1 MAQLEERRSK
11 GALNLPHSLEAES
24 AVIGAVLTSPSSA
37 IEHTEKLVADYF
49 FVESHR
55 IIIDSMRELLFEGVP
70 PDLVNVHEKLR
81 FHNRHLNVGDFEGL
95 RQFLHYGANSE
106 NVGYWLDVVKR
117 FWELRLVVEKCSDL
131 ATRGRRVA
139 EASVESFLAEAEETF
154 MQLAATR
161 GHNGLTPAS
170 AVVRETIQSLSELM
184 NNPGGMTGVPTGF
197 TDLDTITAGFQP
209 SDLIILAARPAMG
222 KTALALNFAQ
232 YAAIHD
238 KKNVAVFSLEMS
250 KQQLMQRM
258 LSTAARIE
266 SHRFRDGKMSAEELH
281 RLYPE
286 AANFNTDRLMIDDT
300 PSISLLDLRS
310 RCRQMKREKGSVD
323 MVIID
328 YLQLMTAGTNLG
340 AKGSRE
346 REVGMIS
353 QGLKA
358 LAKEL
363 SCPVIALAQ
372 LNRGLEQRPD
382 KRPRSSDLRES
393 GSIEQDADMIM
404 FIYRDEYY
412 HNDSPDKGIAEVII
426 GKNRHG
432 STDTVK
438 LAFQGEFTAFHNL
451 AKSY

>member
-1 MAQLEERRSK
+1 
-11 GALNLPHSLEAES
+11 
-24 AVIGAVLTSPSSA
+24 
-37 IEHTEKLVADYF
+37 
-49 FVESHR
+49 
-55 IIIDSMRELLFEGVP
+55 
-70 PDLVNVHEKLR
+70 
-81 FHNRHLNVGDFEGL
+81 
-95 RQFLHYGANSE
+95 
-106 NVGYWLDVVKR
+106 
-117 FWELRLVVEKCSDL
+117 
-131 ATRGRRVA
+131 
-139 EASVESFLAEAEETF
+139 
-154 MQLAATR
+154 
-161 GHNGLTPAS
+161 
-170 AVVRETIQSLSELM
+170 
-184 NNPGGMTGVPTGF
+184 
-197 TDLDTITAGFQP
+197 
-209 SDLIILAARPAMG
+209 
-222 KTALALNFAQ
+222 
-232 YAAIHD
+232 
-238 KKNVAVFSLEMS
+238 
-250 KQQLMQRM
+250 
-258 LSTAARIE
+258 
-266 SHRFRDGKMSAEELH
+266 
-281 RLYPE
+281 
-286 AANFNTDRLMIDDT
+286 MIDDT

-340 AKGSRE
+340 SKSSRE

-363 SCPVIALAQ
+363 SCPVVALAQ

-432 STDTVK
+432 PTDTVK
-438 LAFQGEFTAFHNL
+438 LAFQSEFTAFHNL

>member
-1 MAQLEERRSK
+1 MAQIAERRPQS
-11 GALNLPHSLEAES
+11 ALNLPHSIEAES
-24 AVIGAVLTSPSSA
+24 AVIGAILTNPSSA
-37 IEHTEKLVADYF
+37 IEHTEKLLAEYF
-49 FVESHR
+49 FIESHR
-55 IIIDSMRELLFEGVP
+55 LIVDAIRELLFEGVP
-70 PDLVNVHEKLR
+70 PDLVNVYEKLR
-81 FHNRHLNVGDFEGL
+81 FLNKQLQVGEFDGL
-95 RQFLHYGANSE
+95 RQFLDYGANSE

-131 ATRGRRVA
+131 AARGRRVA

-154 MQLAATR
+154 MQLAAAR
-161 GHNGLTPAS
+161 GHSGLTPAS
-170 AVVRETIQSLSELM
+170 AVVRDTIQSLSELM
-184 NNPGGMTGVPTGF
+184 NNPGGMTGIPSGF
-197 TDLDTITAGFQP
+197 SDLDTITAGFQP

-232 YAAIHD
+232 YAAIHIQ
-238 KKNVAVFSLEMS
+238 KNVAVFSLEMS

-266 SHRFRDGKMSAEELH
+266 SHRFRDGKMTAEELH

-286 AANFNTDRLMIDDT
+286 AANFNTDKLMIDDT

-328 YLQLMTAGTNLG
+328 YLQLMTVGTNLG

-412 HNDSPDKGIAEVII
+412 HSDSPDKGIAEVII

-438 LAFQGEFTAFHNL
+438 LAFQGEYTAFHNL

>member
-11 GALNLPHSLEAES
+11 SALNLPHSLEAEV
-24 AVIGAVLTSPSSA
+24 AVIGAVLTNPSSA
-37 IEHTEKLVADYF
+37 IEQTEKLVADYF
-49 FVESHR
+49 FVETHR
-55 IIIDSMRELLFEGVP
+55 IIVDAMRELLFESVP

-81 FHNRHLNVGDFEGL
+81 FHNRHQAVGDFEGL
-95 RQFLHYGANSE
+95 RQFMHYGANSE

-161 GHNGLTPAS
+161 GHTGLTPAS
-170 AVVRETIQSLSELM
+170 VVVRDTIQELNNLM
-184 NNPGGMTGVPTGF
+184 NNPGGMTGVPSGF
-197 TDLDTITAGFQP
+197 SDLDTITAGFQP
-209 SDLIILAARPAMG
+209 SDLIIVAARPAMG
-222 KTALALNFAQ
+222 KTSLALNFAQ
-232 YAAIHD
+232 NAAIGF
-238 KKNVAVFSLEMS
+238 KKNVAIFSLEMS
-250 KQQLMQRM
+250 KHQLMQRM

-266 SHRFRDGKMSAEELH
+266 AHRFRDGKMSAEELH

-286 AANFNTDRLMIDDT
+286 AVNFQTDHLMIDDT

-310 RCRQMKREKGSVD
+310 RCRQMKREKRSVD

-328 YLQLMTAGTNLG
+328 YLQLMTVGTNL
-340 AKGSRE
+340 ASKSSRE

-412 HNDSPDKGIAEVII
+412 HTDSPDKGIAEIII

-432 STDTVK
+432 PTDTVK
-438 LAFQGEFTAFHNL
+438 LAFQSEFTAFHNL

>member
-11 GALNLPHSLEAES
+11 SALNLPFSLEAEV

-37 IEHTEKLVADYF
+37 VEQTEKLMPEYF
-49 FVESHR
+49 FVESHKVIVEACR
-55 IIIDSMRELLFEGVP
+55 DLLFEGVP
-70 PDLVNVHEKLR
+70 PDLVNVYEKLR
-81 FHNRHLNVGDFEGL
+81 FHNRHLAVGDFEGL
-95 RQFLHYGANSE
+95 RQFMGFGANSE
-106 NVGYWLDVVKR
+106 NIGYWLDVVKR

-139 EASVESFLAEAEETF
+139 EASVESFLAEAEEIF

-161 GHNGLTPAS
+161 GHTGLTPAS
-170 AVVRETIQSLSELM
+170 VVVRDTIQELSNLM
-184 NNPGGMTGVPTGF
+184 NNPGGFTGVPTGF
-197 TDLDTITAGFQP
+197 TDLDTLTAGFQP

-222 KTALALNFAQ
+222 KTSLALNFAQ
-232 YAAIHD
+232 YAAIAA
-238 KKNVAVFSLEMS
+238 KKNVAIFSLEMS
-250 KQQLMQRM
+250 KHQLMQRM

-266 SHRFRDGKMSAEELH
+266 SHRFRDGKMTAEELH

-323 MVIID
+323 MIIID

-340 AKGSRE
+340 SKSSRE

-432 STDTVK
+432 PTDTVK
-438 LAFQGEFTAFHNL
+438 LAFQSEFTAFHNL

>member
-1 MAQLEERRSK
+1 MAQIEEKRSK
-11 GALNLPHSLEAES
+11 SALNLPHSLEAEV
-24 AVIGAVLTSPSSA
+24 AVIGAVLTNPSSA
-37 IEHTEKLVADYF
+37 IEQTEKLLPEYF

-55 IIIDSMRELLFEGVP
+55 TIVEACRDLIFEGVP

-81 FHNRHLNVGDFEGL
+81 FHNKHLAVGDFDGL
-95 RQFLHYGANSE
+95 RQFMGYGANSE
-106 NVGYWLDVVKR
+106 NIGYWLDVVKR

-161 GHNGLTPAS
+161 GHAGLTPS
-170 AVVRETIQSLSELM
+170 SVVVRDTIRELSELM

-222 KTALALNFAQ
+222 KTSLALNFAQ
-232 YAAIHD
+232 FAAIIA
-238 KKNVAVFSLEMS
+238 KKNVALFSLEMS
-250 KQQLMQRM
+250 KHQLMQRM

-266 SHRFRDGKMSAEELH
+266 AHRFRDGKMSAEELH

-286 AANFNTDRLMIDDT
+286 AANFNTDTLLIDDT

-323 MVIID
+323 MIIID
-328 YLQLMTAGTNLG
+328 YLQLMTVGTNLG
-340 AKGSRE
+340 SKSSRE
-346 REVGMIS
+346 REVSMIS

-412 HNDSPDKGIAEVII
+412 HKDSPDKGIAEVII

-432 STDTVK
+432 PVDTVK
-438 LAFQGEFTAFHNL
+438 LAFQSEFTAFHNL

>member
-1 MAQLEERRSK
+1 M
-11 GALNLPHSLEAES
+11 G
-24 AVIGAVLTSPSSA
+24 
-37 IEHTEKLVADYF
+37 
-49 FVESHR
+49 
-55 IIIDSMRELLFEGVP
+55 
-70 PDLVNVHEKLR
+70 
-81 FHNRHLNVGDFEGL
+81 
-95 RQFLHYGANSE
+95 YGANSE
-106 NVGYWLDVVKR
+106 NIGYWLDVVKR
-117 FWELRLVVEKCSDL
+117 FWELRLVVDKCSDL

-161 GHNGLTPAS
+161 GHSGLTPS
-170 AVVRETIQSLSELM
+170 SVVVRDTIRELSELM

-222 KTALALNFAQ
+222 KTSLALNFAQ
-232 YAAIHD
+232 FAAIIA
-238 KKNVAVFSLEMS
+238 KKNVALFSLEMS
-250 KQQLMQRM
+250 KHQLMQRM

-266 SHRFRDGKMSAEELH
+266 AHRFRDGKMSAEELH

-286 AANFNTDRLMIDDT
+286 AANFNTDTLLIDDT

-323 MVIID
+323 MIIID
-328 YLQLMTAGTNLG
+328 YLQLMTVGTNLG
-340 AKGSRE
+340 SKSSRE
-346 REVGMIS
+346 REVSMIS

-412 HNDSPDKGIAEVII
+412 HKDSPDKGIAEVII

-432 STDTVK
+432 PVDTVK
-438 LAFQGEFTAFHNL
+438 LAFQSEFTAFHNL